1 MSTDKAKGSR
11 FFRKMKDKYRLVV
24 LNDQTFEER
33 ASVRLSR
40 FNVYIIAG
48 TVFIFLTIFIFAVIA
63 FTPIKQ
69 YIPGYGDLS
78 MRRNLIKLRLETNSL
93 QNRVRQ
99 QELWILNARN
109 VLAGNDTLNLDTTGF
124 VTQASNYDSIKL
136 DEVPAAD
143 RMLRDEMEQE
153 NDYALIFT
161 PGDKANK
168 PESLSNLKLFPPLL
182 GIVSASFDP
191 LKGHYG
197 TDILAKEKE
206 SIKTI
211 LNGTVI
217 MADWTVETGYV
228 IAIQHEHDLVSIYKH
243 NSVLLKK
250 VGTFV
255 KTGEAIAII
264 GNSGEQTT
272 GPHLHFEL
280 WRNGVP
286 VDPESYIVF

>member
-1 MSTDKAKGSR
+1 MSTEKAKGSR
-11 FFRKMKDKYRLVV
+11 FFRKLKDKYRLVI

-33 ASVRLSR
+33 ASIRLSR
-40 FNVYIIAG
+40 FNVYVLAG
-48 TVFIFLTIFIFAVIA
+48 TVFILFTIFMFAVIA
-63 FTPIKQ
+63 FTHIKQ

-78 MRRNLIKLRLETNSL
+78 VRRNLIKLRLEADSL

-109 VLAGNDTLNLDTTGF
+109 VLAGNDSLDLDTTGF
-124 VTQASNYDSIKL
+124 ISQAPKYDTIKL
-136 DEVPAAD
+136 DEVPEAD
-143 RMLRDEMEQE
+143 RLLREEMEKE
-153 NDYALIFT
+153 EDYALMFT
-161 PGDKANK
+161 PDNGKQT
-168 PESLSNLKLFPPLL
+168 ESLSNLKLFPPVL
-182 GIVSASFDP
+182 GLVSASFDP
-191 LKGHYG
+191 LKDHYG
-197 TDILAKEKE
+197 TDIVAKEKE

>member
-11 FFRKMKDKYRLVV
+11 FFRKLKDKYRLVI

-33 ASVRLSR
+33 ASIRLSR
-40 FNVYIIAG
+40 FNVYVLAG
-48 TVFIFLTIFIFAVIA
+48 TVFMLFTIFMFAVIA

-78 MRRNLIKLRLETNSL
+78 VRRNLIKLRLEADSL
-93 QNRVRQ
+93 QNRVHQ

-109 VLAGNDTLNLDTTGF
+109 VLAGNDSLDLDTTGF
-124 VTQASNYDSIKL
+124 VSQPPKYDTIRL

-143 RMLRDEMEQE
+143 RLLREEMEKE
-153 NDYALIFT
+153 EDYALMFT
-161 PGDKANK
+161 PDNGKQT
-168 PESLSNLKLFPPLL
+168 ESLSNLKLFPPVL
-182 GIVSASFDP
+182 GLVSASFDP
-191 LKGHYG
+191 LKDHYG
-197 TDILAKEKE
+197 TDIVAKEKE

>member
-1 MSTDKAKGSR
+1 MSTEKAKGSR
-11 FFRKMKDKYRLVV
+11 FFRKLKDKYRLVI

-33 ASVRLSR
+33 ASIRLSR
-40 FNVYIIAG
+40 FNVYVLAG
-48 TVFIFLTIFIFAVIA
+48 TVFFLFTIFMFAVIA

-78 MRRNLIKLRLETNSL
+78 VRRNLIKLRLEADSL
-93 QNRVRQ
+93 QNRVHQ

-109 VLAGNDTLNLDTTGF
+109 VLAGNDSLDLDTTGF
-124 VTQASNYDSIKL
+124 ISQAPKYDTIKL

-143 RMLRDEMEQE
+143 RLLREEMEKE
-153 NDYALIFT
+153 EDYALMFT
-161 PGDKANK
+161 PDNGKQT
-168 PESLSNLKLFPPLL
+168 ESLSNLKLFPPVL
-182 GIVSASFDP
+182 GLVSASFDP
-191 LKGHYG
+191 LKDHYG
-197 TDILAKEKE
+197 TDIVAKEKE